1 MILTNRKSVNAGPS
15 NGTGEGVAHSKR
27 WYVALVRMHHEK
39 KVAERLDKMGIENF
53 VPVQQEIHQWSD
65 RRKKVEAVLLPMMVF
80 VHADPKER
88 MEVLSFSTVSRYMV
102 MRGESTPAVIP
113 DEQMARFRFM
123 LDYSEE
129 AVCMNSSPLA
139 RGEKVRVIKGP
150 LTGLVGE
157 LVNVDGKTKIAV
169 RLNLLG
175 CACVDMPIG
184 YVETASEKNKYS
196 YHLSAIYMKKNLSGA
211 FALILFSF
219 FFSACQSYKQV
230 PYLQDA
236 EVLKQANA
244 QIAPVQDARLIPG
257 DEVSILVSTSDPA
270 VSQPFNAQG
279 NVFLLDNQGNINYP
293 VLGKLSLNGLTSREA
308 ENLIT
313 ERLKAY
319 VKERPTVVVRMSGFK
334 VSVLGEVASPGVYP
348 VVNEQINVL
357 EALAMAGD
365 LTIYGVRDNVKLIR
379 EDKNGHK
386 QFITLNLNDA
396 DLLLSPYYQ
405 LQQNDILYVT
415 PNKAKAQNA
424 DIGPSTTLWITGFS
438 VLLSIASLLVNILR

>member
-1 MILTNRKSVNAGPS
+1 
-15 NGTGEGVAHSKR
+15 
-27 WYVALVRMHHEK
+27 
-39 KVAERLDKMGIENF
+39 
-53 VPVQQEIHQWSD
+53 
-65 RRKKVEAVLLPMMVF
+65 
-80 VHADPKER
+80 
-88 MEVLSFSTVSRYMV
+88 
-102 MRGESTPAVIP
+102 
-113 DEQMARFRFM
+113 
-123 LDYSEE
+123 
-129 AVCMNSSPLA
+129 
-139 RGEKVRVIKGP
+139 
-150 LTGLVGE
+150 
-157 LVNVDGKTKIAV
+157 
-169 RLNLLG
+169 
-175 CACVDMPIG
+175 
-184 YVETASEKNKYS
+184 
-196 YHLSAIYMKKNLSGA
+196 MKKNLSGA
-211 FALILFSF
+211 FALIFFSF
-219 FFSACQSYKQV
+219 FFSACEAYKQV
-230 PYLQDA
+230 HYLQDA

-244 QIAPVQDARLIPG
+244 QIVPVQDARLIPG

-415 PNKAKAQNA
+415 PNKAKAQSA

>member
-1 MILTNRKSVNAGPS
+1 
-15 NGTGEGVAHSKR
+15 
-27 WYVALVRMHHEK
+27 
-39 KVAERLDKMGIENF
+39 
-53 VPVQQEIHQWSD
+53 
-65 RRKKVEAVLLPMMVF
+65 
-80 VHADPKER
+80 
-88 MEVLSFSTVSRYMV
+88 
-102 MRGESTPAVIP
+102 
-113 DEQMARFRFM
+113 
-123 LDYSEE
+123 
-129 AVCMNSSPLA
+129 
-139 RGEKVRVIKGP
+139 
-150 LTGLVGE
+150 
-157 LVNVDGKTKIAV
+157 
-169 RLNLLG
+169 
-175 CACVDMPIG
+175 
-184 YVETASEKNKYS
+184 
-196 YHLSAIYMKKNLSGA
+196 MKKNLSGA

-244 QIAPVQDARLIPG
+244 QIASVQDARLIPG

-348 VVNEQINVL
+348 VVNERINVL
-357 EALAMAGD
+357 EALAMAGG

-415 PNKAKAQNA
+415 PNKAKAQSA

>member
-1 MILTNRKSVNAGPS
+1 
-15 NGTGEGVAHSKR
+15 
-27 WYVALVRMHHEK
+27 
-39 KVAERLDKMGIENF
+39 
-53 VPVQQEIHQWSD
+53 
-65 RRKKVEAVLLPMMVF
+65 
-80 VHADPKER
+80 
-88 MEVLSFSTVSRYMV
+88 
-102 MRGESTPAVIP
+102 
-113 DEQMARFRFM
+113 
-123 LDYSEE
+123 
-129 AVCMNSSPLA
+129 
-139 RGEKVRVIKGP
+139 
-150 LTGLVGE
+150 
-157 LVNVDGKTKIAV
+157 
-169 RLNLLG
+169 
-175 CACVDMPIG
+175 
-184 YVETASEKNKYS
+184 
-196 YHLSAIYMKKNLSGA
+196 MKKNLSGA

-244 QIAPVQDARLIPG
+244 QIASVQDARLIPG

-379 EDKNGHK
+379 EDKNGNK

-415 PNKAKAQNA
+415 PNKAKAQSA

>member
-1 MILTNRKSVNAGPS
+1 
-15 NGTGEGVAHSKR
+15 
-27 WYVALVRMHHEK
+27 
-39 KVAERLDKMGIENF
+39 
-53 VPVQQEIHQWSD
+53 
-65 RRKKVEAVLLPMMVF
+65 
-80 VHADPKER
+80 
-88 MEVLSFSTVSRYMV
+88 
-102 MRGESTPAVIP
+102 
-113 DEQMARFRFM
+113 
-123 LDYSEE
+123 
-129 AVCMNSSPLA
+129 
-139 RGEKVRVIKGP
+139 
-150 LTGLVGE
+150 
-157 LVNVDGKTKIAV
+157 
-169 RLNLLG
+169 
-175 CACVDMPIG
+175 
-184 YVETASEKNKYS
+184 
-196 YHLSAIYMKKNLSGA
+196 MKKNLSGA

-230 PYLQDA
+230 PYLQDV

-308 ENLIT
+308 ETLIT